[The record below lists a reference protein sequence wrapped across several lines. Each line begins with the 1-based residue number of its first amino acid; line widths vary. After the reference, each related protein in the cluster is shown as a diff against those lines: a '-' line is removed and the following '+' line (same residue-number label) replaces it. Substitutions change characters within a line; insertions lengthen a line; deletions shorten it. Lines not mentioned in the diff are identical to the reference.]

1 MKAEAGERLRRRRL
15 FIWRALV
22 AFIFPAR
29 CAACRRFWSPP
40 QNATSGSIATAEPLA
55 PVHDVLCPDCLD
67 ACQLLRSPMC
77 ARCGLLFKSRA
88 GVDHR
93 CSDCLAGKG
102 YYGIARSVGIH
113 QGGLKELVHGLKY
126 RGRLGLARPMGRLL
140 CDAFERHWRT
150 DQVDVVVPIPL
161 HVKRLRQRG
170 FNQSALLVRAWQQAA
185 AETAV
190 GSTPLSCST
199 TLVRTRCTPPQTRL
213 SRRERRRNIRGA
225 FKVDEQAEL
234 NGQRLVLLDD
244 VFTTGATVEEAARV
258 LLAAGA
264 ASVDVLTFTRTL

>member
-1 MKAEAGERLRRRRL
+1 MKAQAGGRRRGCRR
-15 FIWRALV
+15 FVCQALV
-22 AFIFPAR
+22 AFIFPVR

-40 QNATSGSIATAEPLA
+40 KNGATGFIATAHPLA
-55 PVHDVLCPDCLD
+55 PLHDILCPECLEV
-67 ACQLLRSPMC
+67 CQLLRRPMC
-77 ARCGLLFKSRA
+77 MRCGLMFKSRT

-93 CSDCLAGKG
+93 CSDCLEGSG
-102 YYGIARSVGIH
+102 YFGMARAVGIH

-126 RGRLGLARPMGRLL
+126 RERRDLADPMGRMLH
-140 CDAFERHWRT
+140 DTFERFWHT
-150 DQVDVVVPIPL
+150 QPVDAVVPIPL

-170 FNQSALLVRAWQQAA
+170 FNQSALLLRAWQRAA
-185 AETAV
+185 SEAAV
-190 GSTPLSCST
+190 GGTPPSCSRA
-199 TLVRTRCTPPQTRL
+199 LLRTRRTPPQTGL

-225 FKVDEQAEL
+225 FSVDEKAGLER
-234 NGQRLVLLDD
+234 QRLVLLDD